1 MDTRRP
7 GLFARFFGLLRGG
20 FAGWLRRR
28 EEQSPGAV
36 YENAITE
43 RVEQYRELKE
53 AVAGILYMR
62 NKLEGEIDDRRVELA
77 RTLEDL
83 RRAVARDDDELGIA
97 LITRKQAL
105 VDELEHA
112 ERELEALRAE
122 AEEAKTNLVRFREE
136 IRALEREKGRT
147 LANLANARAR
157 RRIQETLSGLSIDA
171 DMRALEAVREKV
183 ARMTGEA
190 VLDRELGA
198 AHDIDGRLRSLR
210 EESRREAA
218 AMELAELKRRVAAR
232 TLGAGEPNGPI
243 PDPAPALAQA
253 S

>member
-1 MDTRRP
+1 MDSRRP
-7 GLFARFFGLLRGG
+7 GLFARFFGLVRGG
-20 FAGWLRRR
+20 LAGWLRRR
-28 EEQSPGAV
+28 EEQSPAAV
-36 YENAITE
+36 YENAIGE
-43 RVEQYRELKE
+43 RVVQYRELKE

-62 NKLEGEIDDRRVELA
+62 NKLEGEIDERRVELA

-83 RRAVARDDDELGIA
+83 RHAVARDDDELGIA
-97 LITRKQAL
+97 LVTRKQAL

-112 ERELEALRAE
+112 ERELGTLRNE

-136 IRALEREKGRT
+136 IRSLEREKGRT

-157 RRIQETLSGLSIDA
+157 RRIQETLSGLSVDA
-171 DMRALEAVREKV
+171 DMRALEAVRDKV

-218 AMELAELKRRVAAR
+218 AQELAELKRRVAAR
-232 TLGAGEPNGPI
+232 SLAPGEPAAPI
-243 PDPAPALAQA
+243 VEPEPALAQA